1 MTMIGLHVSSD
12 LSSLDDEGE
21 TKVVSINGLACLW
34 LTKVA
39 DDHIGLCVS
48 SGLPSLDDEGE
59 TKVVSINGL
68 ACLWLTKARMTM
80 IGP

>member
-39 DDHIGLCVS
+39 DDHDWSPRVIGLAI
-48 SGLPSLDDEGE
+48 SG
-59 TKVVSINGL
+59 
-68 ACLWLTKARMTM
+68 
-80 IGP
+80 

>member
-48 SGLPSLDDEGE
+48 SGLPSLDDDCADNH
-59 TKVVSINGL
+59 KVSPHVIKLN
-68 ACLWLTKARMTM
+68 CL
-80 IGP
+80 